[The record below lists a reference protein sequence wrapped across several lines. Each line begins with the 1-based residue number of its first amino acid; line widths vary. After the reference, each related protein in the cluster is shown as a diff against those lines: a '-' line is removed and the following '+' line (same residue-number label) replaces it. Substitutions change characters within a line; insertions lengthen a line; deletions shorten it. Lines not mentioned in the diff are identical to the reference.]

1 MTKELKY
8 NGYTAQPSDYDCPDG
23 DLATVLNLIPERGAM
38 RPVAAP
44 DHLFS
49 YQSANGSARIWFV
62 HETHAYKHFIASYMT
77 DVQRIEWINESGNA
91 TTFYTSGR
99 YGTSPVLD
107 ILQITAIGNILV
119 ILTSAGIQYFIWK
132 EDIGNYQHLGSRIPE
147 TVLSF
152 GLQGKVI
159 DSEDYETG
167 HLTMDPWER
176 SNYSGKFKSE
186 NVDTITNAVLAQVNK
201 FIQDEGDH
209 AGRFIMPF
217 LVRYAYRLY
226 DGSLS
231 HHSSPILM
239 IAASDTTPLA
249 VRTYSSYSNNNGNSG
264 YKELGFRVIGVAH
277 QLDYAVKSQAQINAL
292 KEWRDIVQSV
302 DIFVSA
308 PLSKYDQSGKV
319 KEMEGFSESDWYC
332 VCKQE
337 NQNPSMDTDNY
348 PIRYQQNTLYRLRE
362 NDESMEGAHH
372 HVTYGTRCVLPQ
384 HSDAGLNSKIKEC
397 GTFYFLKSISLDELS
412 AERTIIEV
420 ASDYLPSLVNREVMT
435 DDYDSHDTL
444 IPDNSFVYN
453 SRLNIAN
460 LKKTLYKG
468 AEPLNLFGYTDGWAW
483 DNYGAYNAIYQHPG
497 SGHSYLEYDD
507 VESLYCCVYI
517 KEDGREIVVRSEVG
531 TIAQK
536 APITYFYFPNVNAYK
551 ALFVRNGRKYEVKLT
566 PHPLLNGA
574 VYFNGFGDMEESS
587 GASIPAQSESL
598 EVVMQN
604 KIYTSDVDNPFFFPA
619 RGVNSVGTG
628 TVLGVSTA
636 AKALSQGQ
644 FGEFPLYAFTT
655 DGVWALAVSK
665 ETGGFSAVQP
675 ISRDVCINADSITQ
689 LDNSVLF
696 ATDRGIMLI
705 AGSETSCI
713 SGRID
718 NNGDPYHFNELPL
731 ADNIKGLLG
740 ITPGTSDELTE
751 KRFRLFL
758 EGCQMLYAYKR
769 QAIIVFNP
777 DFNGYAYIF
786 SLESKAWGRIPSGI
800 KYRIP
805 SYPEAYAQRLGNQ
818 IVDYAEEDAIPPK
831 QFLITRPL
839 KLDAANILKTVNT
852 IIQRGD
858 FQKGHVGCVLYG
870 SRDLRNWFAVATSTD
885 HYLRGFRG
893 TPYKYFRIA
902 LICSLSHGESVSGA
916 TIEYNPRLTDQH
928 R

>member
-23 DLATVLNLIPERGAM
+23 DLATVLNLVPERKAM
-38 RPVAAP
+38 RPVAGP
-44 DHLFS
+44 ETLFR
-49 YQSANGSARIWFV
+49 YQSTNISARIWCV
-62 HETHAYKHFIASYMT
+62 HETHTYKHFIASYMT
-77 DVQRIEWINESGNA
+77 DVQRIEWLDEQGTA
-91 TTFYTSGR
+91 TTFYTGIPAG
-99 YGTSPVLD
+99 YHAGGNAVLD
-107 ILQITAIGNILV
+107 IIQINTIGNALV
-119 ILTSAGIQYFIWK
+119 ILTTTGLQYFIWK
-132 EDIGNYQHLGSRIPE
+132 EDSGNYQYLGNRIPE

-152 GLQGKVI
+152 GLVGQVI
-159 DSEDYETG
+159 QDDDYDTGDLTLSPELGYLTGEKLDSANAE
-167 HLTMDPWER
+167 L
-176 SNYSGKFKSE
+176 
-186 NVDTITNAVLAQVNK
+186 ITNAVLAKVNQ
-201 FIQDEGDH
+201 FIADEGDN

-239 IAASDTTPLA
+239 IAASDTTPIA
-249 VRTYSSYSNNNGNSG
+249 VVTSTTQGNGV
-264 YKELGFRVIGVAH
+264 YKKVGFRVIGVTH
-277 QLDYAVKSQAQINAL
+277 QLDYAVKSQTQINAL
-292 KEWRDIVQSV
+292 KEWKDIVRSV
-302 DIFVSA
+302 DIFISA
-308 PLSKYDQSGKV
+308 PLSKYDQSGKI
-319 KEMEGFSESDWYC
+319 KELEFFSEQDWYC

-337 NQNPSMDTDNY
+337 EQNSSMDVSNF
-348 PIRYQQNTLYRLRE
+348 PLRYQQNTLYRLRE
-362 NDESMEGAHH
+362 NCPAMQGAAH
-372 HVTYGTRCVLPQ
+372 HVTYSRRCVLPQ
-384 HSDAGLNSKIKEC
+384 HSDANLNTKIKEC
-397 GTFYFLKSISLDELS
+397 GTFYLLKSISLDELTTT
-412 AERTIIEV
+412 RTIIDV
-420 ASDYLPSLVNREVMT
+420 ANDYLPSLVNREVMT

-460 LKKTLYKG
+460 IKKILYKG
-468 AEPLNLFGYTDGWAW
+468 AEPKNLFNYTDGWAW
-483 DNYGAYNAIYQHPG
+483 SNGEAYSAIISHPG
-497 SGHSYLEYDD
+497 SGHTYLEYDT

-517 KEDGREIVVRSEVG
+517 KEDGREIVVHSTTG

-551 ALFVRNGRKYEVKLT
+551 ALFVRDGRKYEVELT

-574 VYFNGFGDMEESS
+574 VYFAGFGDMEESS
-587 GASIPAQSESL
+587 ASIPAESASL
-598 EVVMQN
+598 EVVMRN

-628 TVLGVSTA
+628 SVMGVSTA

-644 FGEFPLYAFTT
+644 FGQFPLYAFTT
-655 DGVWALAVSK
+655 DGVWALSVS

-675 ISRDVCINADSITQ
+675 ISRDVCINAESITQ
-689 LDNSVLF
+689 LDNAVLF

-713 SGRID
+713 SEHID
-718 NNGDPYHFNELPL
+718 NKGDPFPFADLPL
-731 ADNIKGLLG
+731 ASDIKGLLG
-740 ITPGTSDELTE
+740 ITPSVTDELTE
-751 KRFRLFL
+751 DSFVSFL
-758 EGCQMLYAYKR
+758 AGCRMLYAYKR

-777 DFNGYAYIF
+777 DVSGYAYIF
-786 SLESKAWGRIPSGI
+786 SLESKAWGRIPSSI

-805 SYPEAYAQRLGNQ
+805 SYPEAYAQMTNNV
-818 IVDYAEEDAIPPK
+818 IVDYAEEDTIPAK

-839 KLDAANILKTVNT
+839 KLDAPNVLKTVNT

-858 FQKGHVGCVLYG
+858 FTRGHVGSILYG
-870 SRDLRNWFAVATSTD
+870 SRDLRNWFPISTSAD

-902 LICSLSHGESVSGA
+902 LVCSLTHGESVSGA